1 MHKLQG
7 ARGKCEPTLIM
18 QKKWK
23 VFAFVVLAVI
33 LCDQISKL
41 IVSRLMYRGQS
52 ITVIPHI
59 FSITYVK
66 NPNAAFGIPL
76 ATPMVM
82 MILTSIATA
91 LLVFYFAKLKEKGSL
106 LYVGLALIIGGAL
119 GNLIDRFRMR
129 QVIDFI
135 ELGVKNFKWPVFNI
149 ADSCVTIGIIAIL
162 WSWIFGKKNE
172 SHPDNIL
179 TN

>member
-1 MHKLQG
+1 MQG
-7 ARGKCEPTLIM
+7 ARGEDDPPLMM
-18 QKKWK
+18 QNKWK
-23 VFAFVVLAVI
+23 ILAFVVLAVI
-33 LCDQISKL
+33 LCDQVSKL

-52 ITVIPHI
+52 IPVIPQ
-59 FSITYVK
+59 FFNITYVK
-66 NPNAAFGIPL
+66 NPNAAFGIPIG
-76 ATPMVM
+76 TPIVM

-91 LLVFYFAKLKEKGSL
+91 LLIFYFAKLKAPGKL
-106 LYVGLALIIGGAL
+106 LYVGLALIIGGAI

-135 ELGVKNFKWPVFNI
+135 ELGVRQFKWPVFNV

-172 SHPDNIL
+172 ADPDNIL